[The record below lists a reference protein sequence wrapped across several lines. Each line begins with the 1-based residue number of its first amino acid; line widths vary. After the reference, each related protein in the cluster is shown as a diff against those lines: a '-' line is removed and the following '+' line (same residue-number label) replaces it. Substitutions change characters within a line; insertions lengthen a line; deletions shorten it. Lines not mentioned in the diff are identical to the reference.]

1 MDSDGNVKR
10 SRLGV
15 VVESELNPTSSNDST
30 LGNRIAQTV
39 KDTLPMNAVTEGKE
53 SIPVF
58 AGFNNRKPVS
68 SGVFAS
74 TDGRNQGISLFIY
87 LCVLLGCYSFRDS
100 WLSRY
105 WLVRYLAFVCI
116 LRCSSHI

>member
-1 MDSDGNVKR
+1 MDSDGNVTR
-10 SRLGV
+10 NRLGV
-15 VVESELNPTSSNDST
+15 VVESELNPTSSNEST
-30 LGNRIAQTV
+30 LGNRIAKPV

-68 SGVFAS
+68 NGVFAS

-87 LCVLLGCYSFRDS
+87 LCVLTSLGILGFHDIGQLDTLRLC
-100 WLSRY
+100 
-105 WLVRYLAFVCI
+105 AFFGV
-116 LRCSSHI
+116 LHISDQH